1 MEKHDLPHLERRLFE
16 LKDIF
21 TKMSDNSDLDEL
33 LKIIHRPGWTTPAEF
48 TLVNSVVDSLH
59 AQARNVATL
68 RIALVTGSK
77 QVGIQKATAA

>member
-48 TLVNSVVDSLH
+48 ALVISAVESLN
-59 AQARNVATL
+59 AQARNVASL
-68 RIALVTGSK
+68 RTALVSSSR
-77 QVGIQKATAA
+77 QVGTQKATAA